1 MAVSETWLPYKIS
14 SLLQDGFPL
23 LVCEGSPPTPHILML
38 PSQPFLSFI
47 VRFSVPSLP
56 IKFSSSLH
64 LSSWFIFSNYRT
76 RINMAW
82 THCNLR
88 CSLIVA

>member
-14 SLLQDGFPL
+14 SLLQDSFPL
-23 LVCEGSPPTPHILML
+23 LVCEGSPPTLHILTL

-56 IKFSSSLH
+56 IKFSSLQP
-64 LSSWFIFSNYRT
+64 LFMVYIF
-76 RINMAW
+76 
-82 THCNLR
+82 
-88 CSLIVA
+88 

>member
-1 MAVSETWLPYKIS
+1 MAVSETWLAYKISS

-23 LVCEGSPPTPHILML
+23 LVCEGSPPTLHILTL

-56 IKFSSSLH
+56 IKFSSSLQP
-64 LSSWFIFSNYRT
+64 LFMVYIF
-76 RINMAW
+76 
-82 THCNLR
+82 
-88 CSLIVA
+88 

>member
-23 LVCEGSPPTPHILML
+23 LVCEGSTPTMYILTL

-47 VRFSVPSLP
+47 VHFSVLSLP
-56 IKFSSSLH
+56 IKFSSLQPLFMVH
-64 LSSWFIFSNYRT
+64 IF
-76 RINMAW
+76 
-82 THCNLR
+82 
-88 CSLIVA
+88 

>member
-23 LVCEGSPPTPHILML
+23 LVCEGSPPTPHIFTLL
-38 PSQPFLSFI
+38 SQPFLSFI

-56 IKFSSSLH
+56 IKFSSLQP
-64 LSSWFIFSNYRT
+64 LFTVYIF
-76 RINMAW
+76 
-82 THCNLR
+82 
-88 CSLIVA
+88 